1 MSDYYCKYCDT
12 EYETVQKYNYHQKV
26 KWCSKYKNITFT
38 CELCSYSCKSIKQIE
53 KHNCGKERRHQET
66 RTSIDTTLIEQQK
79 TQLEQQKTQLEQ
91 QKTQLEQQKTQLE
104 QQKTQLE
111 QQTRQMTT
119 DKVEY
124 ELRLKN
130 EYLRAKS
137 EIYEKIIRNNTD
149 INLDTNEKVID
160 NENQHIDH
168 IDRIEESIET
178 NTVNEIIDNEITPS
192 VNEINTTSINEVNN
206 VIETRVKAFR
216 TNTSFY
222 KAMNDLKQLRLYL
235 MNITTYE
242 DYMKI
247 LREHLQ
253 MYKAVLNLRGYTP
266 HDSDIMITQNA
277 LLTIESRMIYHRC
290 YLDVKFDT
298 TELYYYESLCD
309 TLYEQNNNG
318 VFNMEKII
326 SSLCNYSTHIWSFK
340 SVISRILCGMERNI
354 IFVPFTLNKK
364 DDPFNFYTLSNID
377 DTGKKYWKL
386 DNRLSNISESFQDNL
401 LPYLIENFRRI
412 YFDIFNDNTYRDDYK
427 TYSDQYDVI
436 NLELKTLCNNILMIS
451 NKLKIRKTLCR
462 MIKEENKYTPNANDI
477 FDIKEDDKITKD
489 DVSKLDDEFK
499 ENIRYSIRNMFD
511 SISNNNID
519 NFLFKENGI

>member
-1 MSDYYCKYCDT
+1 MSEYYCEHCDT
-12 EYETVQKYNYHQKV
+12 DYKTVQKYNYHQKV

-53 KHNCGKERRHQET
+53 KHNCGKEIHQEIQ
-66 RTSIDTTLIEQQK
+66 TSIDTALVEQQK

-91 QKTQLEQQKTQLE
+91 QK
-104 QQKTQLE
+104 
-111 QQTRQMTT
+111 RQMTS
-119 DKVEY
+119 DKIEY

-149 INLDTNEKVID
+149 IKLDTNEKMVVT
-160 NENQHIDH
+160 ENQHIDN
-168 IDRIEESIET
+168 IEERIEIID
-178 NTVNEIIDNEITPS
+178 NEIIDNEITPS
-192 VNEINTTSINEVNN
+192 VSEINTTSINEVNIA
-206 VIETRVKAFR
+206 IEARVKAIR

-253 MYKAVLNLRGYTP
+253 MYKSVLNLRGYTP

-309 TLYEQNNNG
+309 TLYEHTNG
-318 VFNMEKII
+318 IFNMEKII

-340 SVISRILCGMERNI
+340 SVISRIMCGTERNI
-354 IFVPFTLNKK
+354 IFVPFTPNKK

-377 DTGKKYWKL
+377 ESGKKYWKL
-386 DNRLSNISESFQDNL
+386 DNRLSNISELFQDNL

-412 YFDIFNDNTYRDDYK
+412 YFDIFNDNTYREDYK

-436 NLELKTLCNNILMIS
+436 QLELKTLCNNILMIS

-462 MIKEENKYTPNANDI
+462 MIKEENEYTPNVNDI

-489 DVSKLDDEFK
+489 DISKLDNEFK

-519 NFLFKENGI
+519 KFLFKENGI